1 MPVTDTERR
10 PAAPHLRAGS
20 RDRALYRRRA
30 ARILIQV
37 LLVAA
42 ALVALYPLIFMVS
55 GSFKRVSELTS
66 LPPTLIPRA
75 FDSGGYEQ
83 LATTGFP
90 RWFANSIVVTGL
102 RVCLTILVSSMAAFA
117 FAVYRFPFRR
127 TLFIVVVGSL
137 LLPFE
142 VLYLPLLS
150 LMIDLDWMNTYQAL
164 ILPFVASGFSV
175 FVIHQYMVGLPSELI
190 QAARVDGASEWRI
203 YWSVAMPLSRP
214 ILGAISVILF
224 IQTWN
229 SFFWPLIVLQDTDLF
244 VLPVGLTA
252 LLARV
257 FHEQDMWTAVLAGST
272 LMTIP
277 MVIVFLVMQRQLV
290 AGLTEG
296 FKA

>member
-1 MPVTDTERR
+1 MPAADTERR
-10 PAAPHLRAGS
+10 TVAPPAGS
-20 RDRALYRRRA
+20 WDASVYRRRVV
-30 ARILIQV
+30 RILIQV
-37 LLVAA
+37 LLVVA
-42 ALVALYPLIFMVS
+42 ALAALYPLIFMVS

-75 FDSGGYEQ
+75 FDPGGYEH

-90 RWFANSIVVTGL
+90 RWFANSIFVTAL
-102 RVCLTILVSSMAAFA
+102 RVSLTILVSSMAAFA
-117 FAVYRFPFRR
+117 FAIYRFPWRR
-127 TLFIVVVGSL
+127 TLFIIVVGSL

-150 LMIDLDWMNTYQAL
+150 LMIDLDWMNTYRAL

-175 FVIHQYMVGLPSELI
+175 FVIHQYMVSLPSELI

-203 YWSVAMPLSRP
+203 YWNVAMPLARP

-277 MVIVFLVMQRQLV
+277 MLIVFLVMQRQLV

>member
-1 MPVTDTERR
+1 VPATDTERR
-10 PAAPHLRAGS
+10 QEAPPTGS
-20 RDRALYRRRA
+20 GDVSVYRRRA
-30 ARILIQV
+30 VRILIQA
-37 LLVAA
+37 LLVVA

-75 FDSGGYEQ
+75 FDPGGYEQ

-90 RWFANSIVVTGL
+90 RWFANSIVVTAL
-102 RVCLTILVSSMAAFA
+102 RVSLTILVSSMAAFA
-117 FAVYRFPFRR
+117 FAIYRFPFRR

-150 LMIDLDWMNTYQAL
+150 LMIDLDWMNTYRAL

-175 FVIHQYMVGLPSELI
+175 FVIHQYMVSLPSELI

-203 YWSVAMPLSRP
+203 YWNVAMPLARP

-296 FKA
+296 FKT

>member
-1 MPVTDTERR
+1 MRR
-10 PAAPHLRAGS
+10 SWRRLVLAA
-20 RDRALYRRRA
+20 
-30 ARILIQV
+30 
-37 LLVAA
+37 VA
-42 ALVALYPLIFMVS
+42 ALYPLIFMVS
-55 GSFKRVSELTS
+55 GSLKRVSELTS

-75 FDSGGYEQ
+75 FDPGGYQQ

-102 RVCLTILVSSMAAFA
+102 RVGLTILVSSMAAFA

-127 TLFIVVVGSL
+127 TLFIIVVGSL

-150 LMIDLDWMNTYQAL
+150 LMIDLDWMNTYRAL

-175 FVIHQYMVGLPSELI
+175 FVIHQYMVSLPSELI

-203 YWSVAMPLSRP
+203 YWNVAMPLARP
-214 ILGAISVILF
+214 ILGAVGVILF

-229 SFFWPLIVLQDTDLF
+229 SFFWPLIVLQDADLF

-272 LMTIP
+272 LMTLP
-277 MVIVFLVMQRQLV
+277 MVVVFLVMQRQLV

>member
-1 MPVTDTERR
+1 M
-10 PAAPHLRAGS
+10 
-20 RDRALYRRRA
+20 
-30 ARILIQV
+30 
-37 LLVAA
+37 
-42 ALVALYPLIFMVS
+42 
-55 GSFKRVSELTS
+55 
-66 LPPTLIPRA
+66 
-75 FDSGGYEQ
+75 
-83 LATTGFP
+83 
-90 RWFANSIVVTGL
+90 TGL
-102 RVCLTILVSSMAAFA
+102 RVGLTILVSSMAAFA
-117 FAVYRFPFRR
+117 FAVYRFPYRR
-127 TLFIVVVGSL
+127 TLFILVVGSL

-150 LMIDLDWMNTYQAL
+150 LMIDLDWLNTYRAL

-175 FVIHQYMVGLPSELI
+175 FVIHQYMVSLPSELI

-203 YWSVAMPLSRP
+203 YWNIAMPLGRP
-214 ILGAISVILF
+214 ILGAVGVILF

-229 SFFWPLIVLQDTDLF
+229 SFFWPLIVLSDSDLF

-257 FHEQDMWTAVLAGST
+257 FHEQDYWTAVLAGST

>member
-1 MPVTDTERR
+1 MPATDTARR
-10 PAAPHLRAGS
+10 SVAPPTGS
-20 RDRALYRRRA
+20 SDVSLYRRRTV
-30 ARILIQV
+30 RILIQV
-37 LLVAA
+37 LLVVA

-75 FDSGGYEQ
+75 FDPRGYEK
-83 LATTGFP
+83 LAMTGFP
-90 RWFANSIVVTGL
+90 RWFANSIVVTAL
-102 RVCLTILVSSMAAFA
+102 RVGLTILVSSMAAFA
-117 FAVYRFPFRR
+117 FTVYRFPFRR
-127 TLFIVVVGSL
+127 PLFIIVVGSL

-150 LMIDLDWMNTYQAL
+150 LMIDLDWMNTYRAL

-175 FVIHQYMVGLPSELI
+175 FVIHQYMVSLPTELI

-203 YWSVAMPLSRP
+203 YWNVAMPLARP

-257 FHEQDMWTAVLAGST
+257 FHEQDLWTAVLAGST

-277 MVIVFLVMQRQLV
+277 MVIVFLVMQRHLV

-296 FKA
+296 FK

>member
-1 MPVTDTERR
+1 MPATDTERR
-10 PAAPHLRAGS
+10 PTAIPARP
-20 RDRALYRRRA
+20 RDASIYRRRGRPHPNPGPA
-30 ARILIQV
+30 GRGGARGPIPAHLHGV
-37 LLVAA
+37 RLLQAGVRTHVPA
-42 ALVALYPLIFMVS
+42 PD
-55 GSFKRVSELTS
+55 
-66 LPPTLIPRA
+66 PHPREP
-75 FDSGGYEQ
+75 FDPGGYEQ

-90 RWFANSIVVTGL
+90 RWFANSIVVTAL
-102 RVCLTILVSSMAAFA
+102 RVTLTILVSSMAAFA
-117 FAVYRFPFRR
+117 FAIYRFPFRR

-150 LMIDLDWMNTYQAL
+150 LMIDLDWMNTYRAL

-175 FVIHQYMVGLPSELI
+175 FVIHQYMVSLPSELI

-203 YWSVAMPLSRP
+203 YWNVAMPLARP

-277 MVIVFLVMQRQLV
+277 MVVVFLVMQRQLV

-296 FKA
+296 FKT

>member
-1 MPVTDTERR
+1 MPATDVERR
-10 PAAPHLRAGS
+10 PVAVTTAGAGS
-20 RDRALYRRRA
+20 SLYRRRA
-30 ARILIQV
+30 IRILIQV
-37 LLVAA
+37 LLVLAA
-42 ALVALYPLIFMVS
+42 VAALYPLIFMVS
-55 GSFKRVSELTS
+55 GSLKRVSELTS
-66 LPPTLIPRA
+66 LPPTPIPRA
-75 FDSGGYEQ
+75 FDPGGYQQ

-102 RVCLTILVSSMAAFA
+102 RVGLTILVSSMAAFA

-127 TLFIVVVGSL
+127 TLFIIVVGSL

-150 LMIDLDWMNTYQAL
+150 LMIDLDWMNTYRAL

-175 FVIHQYMVGLPSELI
+175 FVIHQYMVSLPSELI

-203 YWSVAMPLSRP
+203 YWNVAMPLARP
-214 ILGAISVILF
+214 ILGAVGVILF

-229 SFFWPLIVLQDTDLF
+229 SFFWPLIVLQDADLF

-272 LMTIP
+272 LMTLP
-277 MVIVFLVMQRQLV
+277 MVVVFLVMQRQLV

>member
-1 MPVTDTERR
+1 MPATDTERR
-10 PAAPHLRAGS
+10 PVPASVGTTDVS
-20 RDRALYRRRA
+20 RYRRRA
-30 ARILIQV
+30 VRVLIQV
-37 LLVAA
+37 LLVIA
-42 ALVALYPLIFMVS
+42 ALAALYPLIFMMS

-75 FDSGGYEQ
+75 FNPEGYER

-102 RVCLTILVSSMAAFA
+102 RVGLTILVSSMAAFA

-150 LMIDLDWMNTYQAL
+150 LMIDLDWMNTYRAL

-175 FVIHQYMVGLPSELI
+175 FVIHQYMVSLPSELI

-203 YWSVAMPLSRP
+203 YWNVAMPLSRP
-214 ILGAISVILF
+214 ILGAVGVILF

-229 SFFWPLIVLQDTDLF
+229 SFFWPLIMLQDTDLF

-257 FHEQDMWTAVLAGST
+257 FHEQDMWTVVLAGST

>member
-1 MPVTDTERR
+1 MAATDTEPR
-10 PAAPHLRAGS
+10 PSSAPTRRAGAS
-20 RDRALYRRRA
+20 QYRRRA
-30 ARILIQV
+30 IRILIQV
-37 LLVAA
+37 LLVIA
-42 ALVALYPLIFMVS
+42 ALAALYPLIFMVS

-66 LPPTLIPRA
+66 LPPTLLPRA
-75 FDSGGYEQ
+75 VDTGGYET

-90 RWFANSIVVTGL
+90 RWFANSILVTGL
-102 RVCLTILVSSMAAFA
+102 RVGLTLLVSSMAAFA

-127 TLFIVVVGSL
+127 TLFILVVGSL

-150 LMIDLDWMNTYQAL
+150 LMIDLDWMNTYRAL
-164 ILPFVASGFSV
+164 ILPFVASGFTV
-175 FVIHQYMVGLPSELI
+175 FVIHQYMVSLPSELI
-190 QAARVDGASEWRI
+190 QAARVDGASEWGI
-203 YWSVAMPLSRP
+203 YCRVALPLSRP
-214 ILGAISVILF
+214 ILGAVGVILF

-277 MVIVFLVMQRQLV
+277 MVIVFLVMQRHLV

>member
-1 MPVTDTERR
+1 MAATDTEPR
-10 PAAPHLRAGS
+10 PSSAPTRRAGAS
-20 RDRALYRRRA
+20 QYRRRA
-30 ARILIQV
+30 IRILIQV
-37 LLVAA
+37 LLVIA
-42 ALVALYPLIFMVS
+42 ALAALYPLIFMVS

-66 LPPTLIPRA
+66 LPPTLLPRA
-75 FDSGGYEQ
+75 VDTGGYET

-90 RWFANSIVVTGL
+90 RWFANSILVTGL
-102 RVCLTILVSSMAAFA
+102 RVGLTILVSSMAAFA

-127 TLFIVVVGSL
+127 TLFILVVGSL

-150 LMIDLDWMNTYQAL
+150 LMIDLDWMNTYRAL
-164 ILPFVASGFSV
+164 ILPFVASGFTV
-175 FVIHQYMVGLPSELI
+175 FVIHQYMVSLPSELI
-190 QAARVDGASEWRI
+190 QAARVDGASEWGI
-203 YWSVAMPLSRP
+203 YWKVALPLSRP
-214 ILGAISVILF
+214 ILGAVGVILF

-277 MVIVFLVMQRQLV
+277 MVIVFLVMQRHLV